1 MFFTNYDDYTCMYM
15 FFNMSKQEKIYP
27 KHVYPSVTWFL
38 IYISYALNQESIK
51 KTIEH
56 LFHKMYFN
64 NKVDRFYLKMRS
76 YDV

>member
-15 FFNMSKQEKIYP
+15 FFNMSKQGKIHVYP
-27 KHVYPSVTWFL
+27 KHVYPSVTQFL
-38 IYISYALNQESIK
+38 ISYDLNQESIK